1 MLGVDLAV
9 SSKVSLRLSPF
20 SRLMP
25 LKDESCDVVVI
36 CVMMLLYWPT
46 RLARVACET
55 GSATGVVAAAN
66 VALPAGAVRVTA
78 PIVDEA
84 ASLVVVMTSWLVL
97 FRLAVRL
104 LLANEVFSWARDSV
118 APNVTVNA
126 GIPVVAAI
134 EIISPLL
141 MATPSTRLAEVEPA
155 GRAVDVVADL
165 VV

>member
-1 MLGVDLAV
+1 MLSVDLAV

-25 LKDESCDVVVI
+25 LKDESCEVVVI

-46 RLARVACET
+46 RLARTACEA
-55 GSATGVVAAAN
+55 GSATGAAATEN
-66 VALPAGAVRVTA
+66 VAVPAVPPRVTA

-104 LLANEVFSWARDSV
+104 LVAKEVFSWARDSV
-118 APNVTVNA
+118 APKVTVNA
-126 GIPVVAAI
+126 GMPVVAAI

-141 MATPSTRLAEVEPA
+141 IATPSTRLAEVEPA

>member
-1 MLGVDLAV
+1 MLSVDLAV

-55 GSATGVVAAAN
+55 GSATGAAATEN
-66 VALPAGAVRVTA
+66 VAVPAAVRVTA

-118 APNVTVNA
+118 APNV
-126 GIPVVAAI
+126 
-134 EIISPLL
+134 
-141 MATPSTRLAEVEPA
+141 
-155 GRAVDVVADL
+155 
-165 VV
+165 